1 MEKNLSYLLQLLE
14 HTKEG
19 DEESLQLLKLQDGF
33 QYNPPAQFDPTK
45 SKHQVKDDLCEM
57 AYLVGAFNKLGLQH
71 CEEKTRT
78 ALSYMLY
85 VNNILFDKRSKI
97 MNILDGDGIAKDT
110 LEVVRD
116 LCVTSHMLFQI
127 NEMEERRLK
136 NMKEQRKSDDQESK
150 GLENSEEQEEEKTTD
165 DD

>member
-57 AYLVGAFNKLGLQH
+57 AYLVGAFNKLGLQ
-71 CEEKTRT
+71 
-78 ALSYMLY
+78 
-85 VNNILFDKRSKI
+85 
-97 MNILDGDGIAKDT
+97 IA
-110 LEVVRD
+110 
-116 LCVTSHMLFQI
+116 
-127 NEMEERRLK
+127 RRRP
-136 NMKEQRKSDDQESK
+136 EQRSPTCCTSTTFYLTKDQRS
-150 GLENSEEQEEEKTTD
+150 
-165 DD
+165 